1 MLRRGI
7 AASGVGGFALALAV
21 AVWASAAPA
30 ETFVDPTARIEGD
43 VTLGDQVYVA
53 PFARLR
59 ADKYPIDIGNESDVQ
74 DNVTV
79 EAKKGDVRLGE
90 QVILAHGATVI
101 GRASL
106 GEDGTCPL
114 PEDPNE
120 SPALVCPSFVG
131 FNAMVDGAIIEKDAM
146 VLHLARV
153 GPGVTI
159 PSGCK
164 VMSGK
169 NITSQAEVGKP
180 PACNPPRS
188 VPVTKADRE
197 FMEGVIHVNV
207 AFAERYAV
215 LAAED
220 PSNVRGIN
228 FDPGKTE
235 LEPLE
240 AFNPIRDLPTFNNGP
255 TFDDGVPTRDPAFR
269 NRIIGDVRMA
279 DSKVTLGLV
288 MGDRIS
294 LRADEGEPF
303 EVGSVAAMASRTIF
317 HALEH
322 TNLRLGQNGR
332 YGERSLVHGG
342 PTPFKDPTN
351 PDDDG
356 ATITGDNFT
365 LGERAVFFRSRIGNN
380 SSVGERSLVQQSDF
394 GPNTHIPDRTVVI
407 NNEVFGRVEW

>member
-7 AASGVGGFALALAV
+7 AASRVGGFALAFTV

-30 ETFVDPTARIEGD
+30 QPFPEKTFVDPTARIEGD

-59 ADKYPIDIGNESDVQ
+59 ADKHAIHIGKESDVQ

-79 EAKKGDVRLGE
+79 EAKEADIVIGE
-90 QVILAHGATVI
+90 QVILAHGASVI
-101 GRASL
+101 GRPVRLGAVIVSTSL
-106 GEDGTCPL
+106 GEEGHCP
-114 PEDPNE
+114 
-120 SPALVCPSFVG
+120 AGAHVCPSFVG

-153 GPGVTI
+153 APGVTI
-159 PSGCK
+159 PSGRK
-164 VMSGK
+164 VLSGK
-169 NITSQAEVGKP
+169 NVASDAEVMAKT
-180 PACNPPRS
+180 AAVS
-188 VPVTKADRE
+188 EADRV
-197 FMEGVIHVNV
+197 FMDGVIEVNV
-207 AFAERYAV
+207 AFAEQYAA

-228 FDPGKTE
+228 VDPGNT
-235 LEPLE
+235 
-240 AFNPIRDLPTFNNGP
+240 AFNPTRDLPRLNCRPTPFNCEESEHAA
-255 TFDDGVPTRDPAFR
+255 FPAFR
-269 NRIIGDVRMA
+269 NRIIGDVRMSNSRA
-279 DSKVTLGLV
+279 ELGLV

-303 EVGSVAAMASRTIF
+303 EVGRIDHMASRTVF

-322 TNLRLGQNGR
+322 THLQLGDRGS

-342 PTPFKDPTN
+342 PTDFASAPID
-351 PDDDG
+351 
-356 ATITGDNFT
+356 ATITGDDFQ

-407 NNEVFGRVEW
+407 SNEVVGHVEW